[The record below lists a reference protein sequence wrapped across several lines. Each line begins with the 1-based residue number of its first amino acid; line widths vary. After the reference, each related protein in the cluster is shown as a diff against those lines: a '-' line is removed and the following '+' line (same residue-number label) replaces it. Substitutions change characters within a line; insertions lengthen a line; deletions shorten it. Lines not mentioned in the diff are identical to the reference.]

1 VSVEQHQHRVARRT
15 SIVATM
21 LGARDATRNIVRL
34 VPDSS
39 GHEADVTGSGHEAER
54 RYLLCLLNVAEELLA
69 LMPPL
74 VQRKYGLIKGTLAV
88 KLGSTV
94 DLETDSAIIASLT
107 SGIQPQISSLSASPA
122 SPDLDTIETWNGLG
136 IGTRQQAIPAVVRSL
151 DSQLAPMRSAGR
163 EAGTLHVH
171 EIQTIFHPGCPFPA

>member
-1 VSVEQHQHRVARRT
+1 
-15 SIVATM
+15 M

-34 VPDSS
+34 LPDSS
-39 GHEADVTGSGHEAER
+39 GHQADVTGSGHEAER

-107 SGIQPQISSLSASPA
+107 SGIQPQISSLSASPLFA
-122 SPDLDTIETWNGLG
+122 SPDLDTIETRNGLG

-163 EAGTLHVH
+163 ETGTLHVH
-171 EIQTIFHPGCPFPA
+171 EIPTIFHPGCPFPA

>member
-1 VSVEQHQHRVARRT
+1 M

-39 GHEADVTGSGHEAER
+39 GHEADVTGSGHEAEK

-74 VQRKYGLIKGTLAV
+74 VQRKYGLIKGTLAIQ
-88 KLGSTV
+88 LGSTV
-94 DLETDSAIIASLT
+94 DVETDSAIIASLT
-107 SGIQPQISSLSASPA
+107 SGIQPQISSLSESPLYASPH
-122 SPDLDTIETWNGLG
+122 LDTIETWNCLG
-136 IGTRQQAIPAVVRSL
+136 MGQRQQAIPAVVRRL
-151 DSQLAPMRSAGR
+151 DQQLAPMRSAG
-163 EAGTLHVH
+163 EAGALHVH
-171 EIQTIFHPGCPFPA
+171 DMLTILHPGCPFPA